1 MSLMQKYFDNE
12 FIGQQ
17 KSKLLELR
25 REVMNKIHASDKED
39 IAVPPEE
46 MIEEGDIAQ
55 TFLNQ
60 ELSFELRERELRRL
74 REIDAALA
82 KIEDGT
88 YGICEE
94 TEEPIGK
101 KRLEKMP
108 WTRLSIQAAEQ
119 EEREGRQYIGTQKV
133 G

>member
-1 MSLMQKYFDNE
+1 MSLMKKYFDDE
-12 FIGQQ
+12 FIVQQ
-17 KSKLLELR
+17 KNKLLEMR
-25 REVMNKIHASDKED
+25 SEVMNKIHAQDKED
-39 IAVPPEE
+39 ITVPPEE

-74 REIDAALA
+74 REIDMALA
-82 KIEDGT
+82 KIDDGT

-94 TEEPIGK
+94 TEEPIGR

-119 EEREGRQYIGTQKV
+119 EERDGRQYV
-133 G
+133 GSQRAS

>member
-1 MSLMQKYFDNE
+1 MSQMNKHFDNE
-12 FIGQQ
+12 FIVQQ
-17 KSKLLELR
+17 KNRLLEMR
-25 REVMNKIHASDKED
+25 REVLNKIHAQDKED

-55 TFLNQ
+55 TFLSQ

-74 REIDAALA
+74 REIDTALA

-94 TEEPIGK
+94 TDEPISR

-119 EEREGRQYIGTQKV
+119 EERDGRQYIGNQKAS
-133 G
+133 

>member
-1 MSLMQKYFDNE
+1 MKKYFDDE
-12 FIGQQ
+12 FIVQQ
-17 KSKLLELR
+17 KNKLLEMR
-25 REVMNKIHASDKED
+25 SEVMNKIHAQDKED
-39 IAVPPEE
+39 ITVPPEE

-74 REIDAALA
+74 REIDMALA
-82 KIEDGT
+82 KIDDGT

-94 TEEPIGK
+94 TEEPIGR

-119 EEREGRQYIGTQKV
+119 EERDGRQYV
-133 G
+133 GSQRAS

>member
-1 MSLMQKYFDNE
+1 MSVMNKHFDND
-12 FIGQQ
+12 FIVQQ
-17 KSKLLELR
+17 KNRLLEMR
-25 REVMNKIHASDKED
+25 REVMNKIHAQDKED

-82 KIEDGT
+82 KIDDGT

-94 TEEPIGK
+94 TDEPISR

-119 EEREGRQYIGTQKV
+119 EERDGRQYV
-133 G
+133 GNQRAG

>member
-1 MSLMQKYFDNE
+1 MSLMKKYFDDE
-12 FIGQQ
+12 FIVQQ
-17 KSKLLELR
+17 KNKLLEMR
-25 REVMNKIHASDKED
+25 SEVMNKIHAQDKED
-39 IAVPPEE
+39 ITVPPEE

-74 REIDAALA
+74 REIDMALA
-82 KIEDGT
+82 KIDYGT
-88 YGICEE
+88 YGICED
-94 TEEPIGK
+94 TEEPIGR

-119 EEREGRQYIGTQKV
+119 EERDGRQYV
-133 G
+133 GSQRAS

>member
-1 MSLMQKYFDNE
+1 MSLMKKYLDDE
-12 FIGQQ
+12 FIVQQ
-17 KSKLLELR
+17 KNKLLEMR
-25 REVMNKIHASDKED
+25 SEVMNKIHAQDKED
-39 IAVPPEE
+39 ITVPPEE

-74 REIDAALA
+74 REIDMALA
-82 KIEDGT
+82 KIDDGT

-94 TEEPIGK
+94 TEEPIGR

-119 EEREGRQYIGTQKV
+119 EERDGRQYV
-133 G
+133 GSQRAS